1 MQRVIDKLKCEE
13 NQKLRKFVV
22 EEVLEQC
29 EKEPAFVDKVLND
42 DKTLDD
48 CIAYITNLAR
58 KEATEGCARIE
69 DNTVRGWAIHYFD
82 EAELEGWKSL
92 SQKAK
97 ESKER
102 EEQRNK
108 KTDKAEEKS
117 KTIKVKKHEEDE
129 EIEED
134 YEDEEEM
141 DEKEKD
147 TLTPPKPK
155 KIKGV
160 AEGQV
165 SLFDW

>member
-1 MQRVIDKLKCEE
+1 MNRVIEKLKYEE
-13 NQKLRKFVV
+13 NQMLRKHVV
-22 EEVLEQC
+22 RNVLEQC
-29 EKEPAFVDKVLND
+29 EKEPAFIDKVLND

-58 KEATEGCARIE
+58 KEATEGCAAIE

-82 EAELEGWKSL
+82 EDELEDWKSL

-97 ESKER
+97 EEER
-102 EEQRNK
+102 K
-108 KTDKAEEKS
+108 ASISKAETEKKPS
-117 KTIKVKKHEEDE
+117 TKKKETDLDDEDV
-129 EIEED
+129 D
-134 YEDEEEM
+134 DDVEDEEEM
-141 DEKEKD
+141 DEKEEVK
-147 TLTPPKPK
+147 LTPPKPK

>member
-1 MQRVIDKLKCEE
+1 MNRVIDKLKYEE
-13 NQKLRKFVV
+13 NQTLIKFVAEKV
-22 EEVLEQC
+22 IEQC
-29 EKEPAFVDKVLND
+29 VNEPAFIDKVLND

-48 CIAYITNLAR
+48 CIAYITSLAR

-82 EAELEGWKSL
+82 EAELEDWKSL

-108 KTDKAEEKS
+108 RTAKAEEKS
-117 KTIKVKKHEEDE
+117 KTIKIKKHEEDE
-129 EIEED
+129 DDVEEV
-134 YEDEEEM
+134 

-147 TLTPPKPK
+147 MLTPPKPK

-165 SLFDW
+165 SLFDC